1 MINHLVAGLSTNK
14 GRGPC
19 GYVGGSMGQ
28 LGFQELFVIFLI
40 ALLVFGPRKLPEL
53 GKSLGKGLREFKRAT
68 EDLKSSWEDHM
79 KDVEEPFKE
88 ATKDIHR
95 DLEETARDI
104 NASLEATHN
113 STPES
118 SQQSTQPAET
128 APKEKV

>member
-1 MINHLVAGLSTNK
+1 
-14 GRGPC
+14 
-19 GYVGGSMGQ
+19 MGQ

-68 EDLKSSWEDHM
+68 EDLKASWEDHM

-88 ATKDIHR
+88 VTKDMHR

-104 NASLEATHN
+104 TASLDATHN
-113 STPES
+113 SPPDPA
-118 SQQSTQPAET
+118 QQSPHPAHP
-128 APKEKV
+128 APSDEVYWPSTRLRD

>member
-1 MINHLVAGLSTNK
+1 
-14 GRGPC
+14 
-19 GYVGGSMGQ
+19 MGQ

-95 DLEETARDI
+95 ECEPRQCEPRRYAQLHARI
-104 NASLEATHN
+104 FARIHATC
-113 STPES
+113 
-118 SQQSTQPAET
+118 
-128 APKEKV
+128 

>member
-1 MINHLVAGLSTNK
+1 
-14 GRGPC
+14 
-19 GYVGGSMGQ
+19 MGQ

-68 EDLKSSWEDHM
+68 EDLKSSWAHHM

-95 DLEETARDI
+95 HLEETARGM
-104 NASLEATHN
+104 NASLDNATLAATPN
-113 STPES
+113 SPPEPR
-118 SQQSTQPAET
+118 Q
-128 APKEKV
+128 

>member
-1 MINHLVAGLSTNK
+1 
-14 GRGPC
+14 
-19 GYVGGSMGQ
+19 MGQ

-88 ATKDIHR
+88 VTKDIHR

-104 NASLEATHN
+104 NASLDNASLDATHN

-118 SQQSTQPAET
+118 SQGSTQPAET

>member
-1 MINHLVAGLSTNK
+1 MIIHLVAGLSTNK

-79 KDVEEPFKE
+79 KDIEEPLKD
-88 ATKDIHR
+88 TKK
-95 DLEETARDI
+95 DLEETGRELKQDF
-104 NASLEATHN
+104 H
-113 STPES
+113 P
-118 SQQSTQPAET
+118 
-128 APKEKV
+128 